1 MKCALTSTLSR
12 TVTVALTSDSAA
24 DGDLSTLWL
33 AIITDWRIPS
43 FMFGLLATQYLKQGS
58 LQNPDFEF
66 RNKEFHLPQVG
77 IFALQPGRNLGF

>member
-33 AIITDWRIPS
+33 AMVADWRIPS
-43 FMFGLLATQYLKQGS
+43 FMFGLLATQYLKQGK
-58 LQNPDFEF
+58 LQNPEFEF
-66 RNKEFHLPQVG
+66 RNKELSLPQAG
-77 IFALQPGRNLGF
+77 IFA